1 MPTDYYVNY
10 GVVALVGVV
19 ALGFAVSTLG
29 IWRILRPSRPTRE
42 KLLVYECGIDAVGE
56 MWTQPNVRYYVF
68 AFLFVVF
75 DVEALFLFPWA
86 LVFDKLGMFAVVE
99 MIVFVAILLLGL
111 AYAWGRR
118 VLDWV

>member
-1 MPTDYYVNY
+1 MSDYYVNY
-10 GVVALVGVV
+10 AAIAVLAGVILLFG
-19 ALGFAVSTLG
+19 LGTFAG
-29 IWRILRPSRPTRE
+29 WAALRPKRPNKE
-42 KLLVYECGIDAVGE
+42 KNAIYECGIDAVGE
-56 MWTQPNVRYYVF
+56 VWKQPNVRYYIF

-86 LVFDKLGMFAVVE
+86 ITYQKLGLYAVVE
-99 MIVFVAILLLGL
+99 MIIFVAILFFGL